1 MAEQFVP
8 MQTASGELFVPQ
20 HIASANKPLEVANAQ
35 NLSASIKDFNQNL
48 SPDMRFGSFRNESSK
63 QARID
68 QQNETK
74 EHQLESLRNSL
85 SDASVA
91 QKLHEQSSLLESTL
105 PKVGRRPSQAPS
117 LAGGHHVEQMG
128 IDPSVV
134 PSSLRKDIAK
144 VARSGEKLSDTPLL
158 QPNSAK
164 QLNRT
169 PAPAFDIASI
179 QEQPVP
185 EQAQTP
191 ASDIYDT
198 WSDVEHLHPEDDSK
212 PKPLD
217 ARDIEEM
224 FSDVNIPNNDENVA
238 PTSNGLVDVWSD
250 VDSALPQ
257 DDESELVGT
266 NALPGLHPDSNWHAE
281 DDNEQREIT
290 HDEQADVHSP
300 EEPLSEIPQA
310 TASQL
315 PDILP
320 ANSDWFDDTAQLSE
334 AVMNPD
340 APVRRQIPDHLL
352 KRSREA
358 RQRFVEQARP
368 AEATRQTD
376 VVASAPNPTDT
387 NNPAD
392 TEINADEP
400 SLGDSI
406 LSIWKKFIDSRKDMK
421 VLEENKG
428 ELFDLASNT
437 ISQALTEKNPFPDLD
452 RDEIL
457 SVFDVLRP
465 YLLSIFTDVVTGAT
479 GQQTVLSMNEGS
491 VNYIFNKIMNL
502 NKEEFPELDQTSPED
517 DTIAGKFDDSDDD
530 TIASG
535 NFIANN
541 TNTDEDDVVVAS
553 FISDT
558 NGVATNADK
567 PTAPTTGIEADP
579 PVPSPS
585 IVDKKLGSLVTRKT
599 ILNPVK
605 IKTTVAAWKDGQASA
620 STEPTLARNIGV
632 RVGRSRAIRA
642 ITNVLDKPLSANELE
657 SLTEY
662 EQKQA
667 EIQSKKY
674 EDEAKRD
681 SNIKPKRN
689 TQTEEPKSDDKKE
702 SKPLEATVVASKEIS
717 VDEFLR
723 GLDDDERNEVSKLP
737 YSTLQKLANAS
748 TK

>member
-1 MAEQFVP
+1 MENRSSSHSLNIARQVP
-8 MQTASGELFVPQ
+8 EDLIVDSKHLYDAMHSEVGLTPPENGYDLPEKVASTQ
-20 HIASANKPLEVANAQ
+20 
-35 NLSASIKDFNQNL
+35 
-48 SPDMRFGSFRNESSK
+48 
-63 QARID
+63 D
-68 QQNETK
+68 QV
-74 EHQLESLRNSL
+74 
-85 SDASVA
+85 DASTKNNTLEESMPENPYFRTPKSALVDGILSGSLDEQLVEEFMSRKTLRIPELA
-91 QKLHEQSSLLESTL
+91 DMIKKVNGNDETVNIVLRKLGYEL
-105 PKVGRRPSQAPS
+105 GRLSNNDISDLFDSGMLDATS
-117 LAGGHHVEQMG
+117 KIIVIGALGLKNNAVEHKPE
-128 IDPSVV
+128 DPS
-134 PSSLRKDIAK
+134 SS
-144 VARSGEKLSDTPLL
+144 
-158 QPNSAK
+158 
-164 QLNRT
+164 
-169 PAPAFDIASI
+169 
-179 QEQPVP
+179 
-185 EQAQTP
+185 
-191 ASDIYDT
+191 
-198 WSDVEHLHPEDDSK
+198 SDVSN
-212 PKPLD
+212 
-217 ARDIEEM
+217 AITTEEEKN
-224 FSDVNIPNNDENVA
+224 SQVKIN
-238 PTSNGLVDVWSD
+238 
-250 VDSALPQ
+250 
-257 DDESELVGT
+257 
-266 NALPGLHPDSNWHAE
+266 LPGLHPDSNWHAE
-281 DDNEQREIT
+281 DDSEQREIT

-300 EEPLSEIPQA
+300 EEPSSEIPQA

-315 PDILP
+315 PDVLP
-320 ANSDWFDDTAQLSE
+320 AKSEWFDDTARLSE
-334 AVMNPD
+334 AGMSPD
-340 APVRRQIPDHLL
+340 APVRRQIPEHLL
-352 KRSREA
+352 ERSRKA
-358 RQRFVEQARP
+358 RQRHEQALLD
-368 AEATRQTD
+368 EATRQTD
-376 VVASAPNPTDT
+376 AVVDT
-387 NNPAD
+387 PHVSD
-392 TEINADEP
+392 TVDPSDSEAGEDEP
-400 SLGDSI
+400 SLGKGI
-406 LSIWKKFIDSRKDMK
+406 LSIWEKFIDSRKDMK

-502 NKEEFPELDQTSPED
+502 SKEEFPELDQTSPED